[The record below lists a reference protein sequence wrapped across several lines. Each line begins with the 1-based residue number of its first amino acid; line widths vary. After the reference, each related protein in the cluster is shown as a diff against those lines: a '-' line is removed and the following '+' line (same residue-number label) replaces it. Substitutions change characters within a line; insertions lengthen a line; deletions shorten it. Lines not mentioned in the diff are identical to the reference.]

1 LCSASSRRVPPHRF
15 LFAPDGQYQCPV
27 HLQNLDC
34 CTAGCRQIYQVDAIP
49 LKVLTPDIAPGII
62 EGYLL
67 AALRINRCLACCFA
81 ERT

>member
-1 LCSASSRRVPPHRF
+1 VTPHRF
-15 LFAPDGQYQCPV
+15 LFAPDGQYQYPV
-27 HLQNLDC
+27 HLQSLNRRA
-34 CTAGCRQIYQVDAIP
+34 AGCRQTYQVDAIP
-49 LKVLTPDIAPGII
+49 PKVLMPDIASGII

>member
-1 LCSASSRRVPPHRF
+1 VTPHRF
-15 LFAPDGQYQCPV
+15 LFAPDGQYQYSV
-27 HLQNLDC
+27 HLQSLDRCAADC
-34 CTAGCRQIYQVDAIP
+34 CQTYQVNAIP
-49 LKVLTPDIAPGII
+49 LKVLMPDIASGVI